1 MNDVLSQEEID
12 ALLDGVDK
20 GNVETETGTSASGVA
35 RVYDF
40 AQQDRIVRG
49 RLPALEMVN
58 DRFAR
63 YFRSALFNVLRRTCE
78 VSVEGVSMMKF
89 SEYVHSL
96 PVPSNLNLTRLHPL
110 RGTALTVLEPG
121 LVFSMVDNF
130 FGGDGRFH
138 TRIEGRDF
146 TPTEHR
152 VIQIVL
158 KEAFAAMT
166 EAWAPVMKLDFEF
179 LNSEINP
186 QFANIVSPTETVV
199 VSRFQI
205 GLDGGGGQIQLTM
218 PYAMIEP
225 IRELLDGGVQS
236 DRDERDDRWTQSLHE
251 EVLDAEVEVTA
262 LLGEAR
268 LSIRDFWALRP
279 GDVITLPH
287 PDRVTVYAE
296 DVPVFRGRF
305 GVHGG
310 NKAIAFEELL
320 RRPEPPAGA
329 ADNHHPRKQPDNK
342 AELA

>member
-1 MNDVLSQEEID
+1 
-12 ALLDGVDK
+12 
-20 GNVETETGTSASGVA
+20 
-35 RVYDF
+35 
-40 AQQDRIVRG
+40 
-49 RLPALEMVN
+49 
-58 DRFAR
+58 
-63 YFRSALFNVLRRTCE
+63 
-78 VSVEGVSMMKF
+78 
-89 SEYVHSL
+89 
-96 PVPSNLNLTRLHPL
+96 
-110 RGTALTVLEPG
+110 
-121 LVFSMVDNF
+121 
-130 FGGDGRFH
+130 
-138 TRIEGRDF
+138 
-146 TPTEHR
+146 
-152 VIQIVL
+152 VL

-179 LNSEINP
+179 VNSEINP

-205 GLDGGGGQIQLTM
+205 GLDGGGGQIQLSM